1 MQADWDS
8 AGYLTGGYEI
18 KINSEDPT
26 YEHRISQ
33 IWLLSDPDTTSMEIT
48 GLVSH
53 NGDIYAMTDSDHA
66 FWHMDDDQCQV
77 SYSSSD
83 NYGKFVTEGQGYY
96 FTCPTDTSVAFST
109 DLENNDFTTAD
120 ELKLGPTNE
129 VITGLA
135 FGMNRLLVG
144 TSNNVYNNVIYPEGG
159 VEYNEM
165 NAYGVY
171 GFSTEEIS
179 ATWNSLSNSDNFRNM
194 KAIDGDV
201 YLPHTKG
208 LWVLN
213 GGNLT
218 NISPYLRMRDYTAF
232 HGSVMAICAGR
243 DWTYFI
249 AEPVSGNNS
258 KIFAVRPEGGT
269 YIMHTLGEVDL
280 DDISDCIVFDDK
292 LYIQGCDSDG
302 NTEIHYFSL
311 ADDAFPDLAG
321 KGLRA
326 YYKVDGGSWT
336 EVGADGT
343 ITASGK
349 LSFTAGTTGYKI
361 QIGLADE
368 NSNKNPDSSAYAWVT
383 GWEDFGLPAEK
394 KVFGS
399 LIIVGDTL
407 TDTAVSTTFTVT
419 GVQINAS
426 QDISDNPERVF
437 DLKVLI
443 GDNIPHGGVTTNNQ
457 SAKKLRDAIHTAR
470 DSSTATLTDVWGD
483 THTVRITS
491 VDEQFANGFS
501 DKRYVPSVIHLVME
515 EVT

>member
-1 MQADWDS
+1 
-8 AGYLTGGYEI
+8 
-18 KINSEDPT
+18 
-26 YEHRISQ
+26 
-33 IWLLSDPDTTSMEIT
+33 
-48 GLVSH
+48 
-53 NGDIYAMTDSDHA
+53 
-66 FWHMDDDQCQV
+66 
-77 SYSSSD
+77 
-83 NYGKFVTEGQGYY
+83 
-96 FTCPTDTSVAFST
+96 
-109 DLENNDFTTAD
+109 
-120 ELKLGPTNE
+120 
-129 VITGLA
+129 
-135 FGMNRLLVG
+135 
-144 TSNNVYNNVIYPEGG
+144 
-159 VEYNEM
+159 
-165 NAYGVY
+165 
-171 GFSTEEIS
+171 
-179 ATWNSLSNSDNFRNM
+179 
-194 KAIDGDV
+194 
-201 YLPHTKG
+201 
-208 LWVLN
+208 
-213 GGNLT
+213 
-218 NISPYLRMRDYTAF
+218 
-232 HGSVMAICAGR
+232 
-243 DWTYFI
+243 
-249 AEPVSGNNS
+249 
-258 KIFAVRPEGGT
+258 
-269 YIMHTLGEVDL
+269 
-280 DDISDCIVFDDK
+280 VFDDK

-302 NTEIHYFSL
+302 NTEIHCFSL

-361 QIGLADE
+361 QIGLTDE
-368 NSNKNPDSSAYAWVT
+368 NSDKNPDSSAYAWVS

-443 GDNIPHGGVTTNNQ
+443 GDNVPHSGRTTNHQ
-457 SAKKLRDAIHTAR
+457 SAKTLRDAIHTAR
-470 DSSTATLTDVWGD
+470 ASSTATLTDVWGD